1 LDEMG
6 PHLSEKM
13 VEILQ
18 EAGVDDIQLLEGS
31 KENDKN
37 SKVFLLV
44 SSNFRTKFRK
54 LLLVTNMHSSLTIEK
69 SI

>member
-1 LDEMG
+1 MG